1 MQLKEGEKISII
13 GARQLAEEEYFF
25 AGHGFPVLSAILAK
39 RLYNPNLKI
48 CFESGAIYSNP
59 ERLPHSVS
67 DIINYS
73 SSQFPLDLPE
83 AFAIL
88 EMGKVD
94 VVGLSGAQVDTG
106 GNINSTL
113 ISAES
118 GIKRLPGSGGACDF
132 ASLGRK
138 EYIFMFHEQRR
149 LVERVDYITS
159 PGLQTRPD
167 KEINLI
173 TNYGVFKI
181 GGSGVEALIL
191 ASDVEPEKV
200 KSNARFNIDIKEDLR
215 KLEDFTND
223 EIELLRK
230 LDVYGIAH
238 R

>member
-1 MQLKEGEKISII
+1 MQLKEGERISII
-13 GARQLAEEEYFF
+13 GARQLAKEQSFF
-25 AGHGFPVLSAILAK
+25 AGHGLPILSAILTK

-73 SSQFPLDLPE
+73 SAQFPLDLPD
-83 AFAIL
+83 AFAML
-88 EMGKVD
+88 EKGKVD
-94 VVGLSGAQVDTG
+94 VVGLSGAQVDSR
-106 GNINSTL
+106 GNINSTF
-113 ISAES
+113 INAE
-118 GIKRLPGSGGACDF
+118 GTIKRLPGSGGACDF
-132 ASLGRK
+132 ASLSRK
-138 EYIFMFHEQRR
+138 EYIFMFHEPRR
-149 LVERVDYITS
+149 LVDKVDYITS
-159 PGLQTRPD
+159 PGLQTRQN

-181 GGSGVEALIL
+181 GEGGVEALLL
-191 ASDVEPEKV
+191 ASDAVPEKV
-200 KSNARFNIDIKEDLR
+200 KSNAGFDLDIKSDSKR
-215 KLEDFTND
+215 LEDFTNE

>member
-13 GARQLAEEEYFF
+13 GARQLAEEQYFF

-39 RLYNPNLKI
+39 RLYNPDLKI

-73 SSQFPLDLPE
+73 SAQFPLDLPE
-83 AFAIL
+83 AFAML
-88 EMGKVD
+88 ERGEVD
-94 VVGLSGAQVDTG
+94 VVGLSGAQVDRR

-113 ISAES
+113 INNQ
-118 GIKRLPGSGGACDF
+118 GIIKRLPGSGGACDF
-132 ASLGRK
+132 ASLSRK
-138 EYIFMFHEQRR
+138 EYIFMFHEPRR
-149 LVERVDYITS
+149 LVDKVDYITS
-159 PGLQTRPD
+159 PGLQTRKD

-181 GGSGVEALIL
+181 GENGVYALSLTSEA
-191 ASDVEPEKV
+191 EPEKV
-200 KSNARFNIDIKEDLR
+200 KNSAGFNINMERNIGR
-215 KLEDFTND
+215 LEDFRNE

>member
-13 GARQLAEEEYFF
+13 GARQLAEEQYFF

-73 SSQFPLDLPE
+73 SAQFPLDLPD
-83 AFAIL
+83 AFAML
-88 EMGKVD
+88 ERGEID
-94 VVGLSGAQVDTG
+94 VVGLSGAQVDRR

-113 ISAES
+113 INDS
-118 GIKRLPGSGGACDF
+118 GVIKRLPGSGGACDF
-132 ASLGRK
+132 ASLSRK
-138 EYIFMFHEQRR
+138 EYIFMFHEPRR
-149 LVERVDYITS
+149 LVDKVDYITS
-159 PGLQTRPD
+159 PGLQARQD
-167 KEINLI
+167 KEINII
-173 TNYGVFKI
+173 TNYGVFEI
-181 GGSGVEALIL
+181 RTRGVEALIL
-191 ASDVEPEKV
+191 EGGVEPERV
-200 KSNARFNIDIKEDLR
+200 KNDAGFSIDIKPDIKRLG
-215 KLEDFTND
+215 DFTKE

-238 R
+238 K

>member
-13 GARQLAEEEYFF
+13 GARHLAEELYFF
-25 AGHGFPVLSAILAK
+25 AGHGFPVLSAVLSK
-39 RLYNPNLKI
+39 RLYNPSLRI

-67 DIINYS
+67 DILNYS
-73 SSQFPLDLPE
+73 SAQFPLDLPDV
-83 AFAIL
+83 FAML
-88 EMGKVD
+88 EKGEVD
-94 VVGLSGAQVDTG
+94 VVGLSGAQVDKQ

-113 ISAES
+113 INDRGA
-118 GIKRLPGSGGACDF
+118 IKRLPGSGGACDF
-132 ASLGRK
+132 ASFSRK
-138 EYIFMFHEQRR
+138 EYVFMFHEPRR
-149 LVERVDYITS
+149 LVDKVDYITS
-159 PGLQTRPD
+159 PGLQTRKD

-181 GGSGVEALIL
+181 EENGVHALTL
-191 ASDVEPEKV
+191 TRDAEPEKV
-200 KSNARFNIDIKEDLR
+200 KNGAGFEISMGRGIKR
-215 KLEDFTND
+215 LEEFTNE

>member
-13 GARQLAEEEYFF
+13 GARQLSKEQYFF

-73 SSQFPLDLPE
+73 SAQFPLDLPD
-83 AFAIL
+83 AFAML
-88 EMGKVD
+88 EKGEVD
-94 VVGLSGAQVDTG
+94 VVGLSGAQMDKQ

-113 ISAES
+113 INN
-118 GIKRLPGSGGACDF
+118 GNRIKRLPGSGGACDF
-132 ASLGRK
+132 ASFSRK
-138 EYIFMFHEQRR
+138 EYIFMFHEPRR
-149 LVERVDYITS
+149 LVDKVDYITS
-159 PGLQTRPD
+159 PGLQTRKD
-167 KEINLI
+167 KEITLI
-173 TNYGVFKI
+173 TNYGIFKI
-181 GGSGVEALIL
+181 EERGVHALSL
-191 ASDVEPEKV
+191 VKDVELERIKNGAGF
-200 KSNARFNIDIKEDLR
+200 KIDMERVTKR
-215 KLEDFTND
+215 LEDFTNE

-230 LDVYGIAH
+230 LDAYGISN

>member
-1 MQLKEGEKISII
+1 MQLKEGERISII
-13 GARQLAEEEYFF
+13 GARQLAETESFF

-73 SSQFPLDLPE
+73 SSQFPLDLPD
-83 AFAIL
+83 AFAML
-88 EMGKVD
+88 ERGEVD
-94 VVGLSGAQVDTG
+94 VVGLSGAQVDSR

-113 ISAES
+113 INAES
-118 GIKRLPGSGGACDF
+118 TIKRLPGSGGACDF

-138 EYIFMFHEQRR
+138 EYIFMFHELRR
-149 LVERVDYITS
+149 LVDKVDYITS
-159 PGLQTRPD
+159 PGLQTRSD

-181 GGSGVEALIL
+181 GESGVEALIL
-191 ASDVEPEKV
+191 ASDAEPEKV
-200 KSNARFNIDIKEDLR
+200 KSNTGFNLSIKSDVKR
-215 KLEDFTND
+215 LEDFTSD
-223 EIELLRK
+223 EIKLLRK

>member
-13 GARQLAEEEYFF
+13 GARQLAEEQYFF

-73 SSQFPLDLPE
+73 SAQFPLDLPD
-83 AFAIL
+83 AFAML
-88 EMGKVD
+88 ERGEVD
-94 VVGLSGAQVDTG
+94 VVGLSGAQVDRR

-113 ISAES
+113 INDR
-118 GIKRLPGSGGACDF
+118 GVIKRLPGSGGACDF
-132 ASLGRK
+132 ASLSRK
-138 EYIFMFHEQRR
+138 EYIFMFHERRR
-149 LVERVDYITS
+149 LVDKVDYITS
-159 PGLQTRPD
+159 PGLQTRRD
-167 KEINLI
+167 KEINII
-173 TNYGVFKI
+173 TNCGVFKI
-181 GGSGVEALIL
+181 EENGVYALSL
-191 ASDVEPEKV
+191 ASEAEPEKV
-200 KSNARFNIDIKEDLR
+200 KNGSGFKINMERDIKR
-215 KLEDFTND
+215 LEDFTNG